1 MIHHKVFILIGP
13 SLVYEYKM
21 YPNLDME
28 IGIIILLHVKFY
40 TNYERQVLIMSLL
53 VMFYFIVNHA
63 LIDNLASNC
72 S

>member
-1 MIHHKVFILIGP
+1 
-13 SLVYEYKM
+13 M

-63 LIDNLASNC
+63 LIDNLAL
-72 S
+72 